1 MGKRGVVL
9 GYPLFPFYEILGRIS
24 GTGKGGKRGLY
35 VLQCATA
42 NERLR
47 GKRLNKKV

>member
-1 MGKRGVVL
+1 MGKWGWSY
-9 GYPLFPFYEILGRIS
+9 GYPLFPFYEILGRIENW
-24 GTGKGGKRGLY
+24 KKVLY